1 MEDLIRIQNEYDRL
15 VLRWLRQQVGD
26 DAVRLAATRLNGK
39 SKPYLSEVC
48 RALDIRPPARSA
60 FRTEVARANRA
71 VGERYLARI
80 RQILS
85 GSSSSA
91 EGQRA
96 STAASRP
103 RHAPAQPALPFGQG
117 FAFGGGLTV
126 REPTAGAR

>member
-26 DAVRLAATRLNGK
+26 DAVRLAARRLNGE
-39 SKPYLSEVC
+39 SKPYVSEVC

-60 FRTEVARANRA
+60 FRMEATRANRA

-85 GSSSSA
+85 GSSA
-91 EGQRA
+91 DGHRA
-96 STAASRP
+96 ADAASRQ

-117 FAFGGGLTV
+117 FAFGGGLSV
-126 REPTAGAR
+126 REPTASAR